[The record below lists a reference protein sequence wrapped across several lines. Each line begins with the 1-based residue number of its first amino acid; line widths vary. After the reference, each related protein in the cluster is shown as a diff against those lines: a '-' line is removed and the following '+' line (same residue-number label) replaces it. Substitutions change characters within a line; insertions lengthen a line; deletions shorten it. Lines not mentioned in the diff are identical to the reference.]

1 MHVGY
6 EYYHLKNQINFKTVF
21 SHIVSFQAVDAD
33 STSVIQYSIIA
44 GNSHNIFAIDGRSG
58 EITVTQRNGLD
69 VSALK
74 TDV

>member
-1 MHVGY
+1 MY
-6 EYYHLKNQINFKTVF
+6 IAFF
-21 SHIVSFQAVDAD
+21 FQAVDAD

-58 EITVTQRNGLD
+58 EISVTQRNGLD

-74 TDV
+74 TDE